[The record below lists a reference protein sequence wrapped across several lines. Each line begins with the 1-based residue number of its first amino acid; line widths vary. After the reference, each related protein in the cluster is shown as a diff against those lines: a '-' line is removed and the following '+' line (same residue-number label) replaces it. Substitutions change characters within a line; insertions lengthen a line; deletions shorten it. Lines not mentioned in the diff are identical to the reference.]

1 MVLVV
6 KVVSGVLAPL
16 TWVVEVSDLMGDA
29 GILEVTSF
37 LIVKVE
43 QRGWYTVVAMKTN
56 LVVVLFRL
64 SDDDTWWLW
73 V

>member
-16 TWVVEVSDLMGDA
+16 TWMVEVSDLMGDA

-56 LVVVLFRL
+56 LVMVLFRL